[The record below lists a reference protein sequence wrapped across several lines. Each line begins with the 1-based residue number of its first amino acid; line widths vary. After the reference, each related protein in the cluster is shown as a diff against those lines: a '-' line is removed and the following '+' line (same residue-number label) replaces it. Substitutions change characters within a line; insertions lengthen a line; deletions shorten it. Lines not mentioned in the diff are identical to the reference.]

1 MVNTMTYEQL
11 SLFTDEELG
20 LPTGH
25 PGYEVIG
32 LTGYAQS
39 GKDTVA
45 SILVEKYGYRRIAFA
60 DKIRDFLYGINPM
73 VACSPTG
80 YLQDLVNL
88 VGWNE
93 AKKEPQVRRLLQD
106 LGISARELLDENI
119 WITSALGKINSGERV
134 VVTDVRFENEAMM
147 IKLMGGQLWRVKRVG
162 VGPVNDH
169 VSESELDGYKVD
181 QIFVSFSSSRFE
193 NLCVDVHPLN
203 PRIKNVKNK

>member
-1 MVNTMTYEQL
+1 MTYEQL

-45 SILVEKYGYRRIAFA
+45 SILVKKYGYRRIAFA

-181 QIFVSFSSSRFE
+181 QIFVNNGSIEDLYMLIQTRMR
-193 NLCVDVHPLN
+193 NALT
-203 PRIKNVKNK
+203 K

>member
-1 MVNTMTYEQL
+1 MSYEQL

-20 LPTGH
+20 ITPNYNL
-25 PGYEVIG
+25 IG

-88 VGWNE
+88 VGWDN
-93 AKKEPQVRRLLQD
+93 AKQEPQVRRLLQD

-119 WITSALGKINSGERV
+119 WITTALGKVNKDERV

-147 IKLMGGQLWRVKRVG
+147 LKLMGGQLWRVKRVG
-162 VGPVNDH
+162 FGPVNEH
-169 VSESELDGYKVD
+169 VSESELDGYKVN
-181 QIFVSFSSSRFE
+181 QIFVNNGSIEDLEVLVTTRMRNAFTE
-193 NLCVDVHPLN
+193 
-203 PRIKNVKNK
+203 